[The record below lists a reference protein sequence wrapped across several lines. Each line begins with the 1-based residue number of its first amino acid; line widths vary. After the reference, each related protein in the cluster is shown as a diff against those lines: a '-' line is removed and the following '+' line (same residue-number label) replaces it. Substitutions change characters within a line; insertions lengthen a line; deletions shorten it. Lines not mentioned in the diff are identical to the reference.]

1 VSIFNEW
8 LKWFDK
14 NLRGESRTI
23 ILLLDNASVHKIFSG
38 NEPTNIKI
46 RFLPPN
52 TTSALQPCDA
62 GIIHSFKSQYRKLF
76 VRHKLQL
83 LEERL
88 ENCDNFEEYNIKH
101 AIYNVFDA
109 WNNVDRN
116 TIRNCWLKTGILP
129 TSYHTTIIN
138 RAAEELAVE
147 TNEQS
152 TIIQELINRMNLPDP
167 LDASGNVNHLQYFP
181 IFVRINVTNA
191 V

>member
-1 VSIFNEW
+1 M
-8 LKWFDK
+8 
-14 NLRGESRTI
+14 
-23 ILLLDNASVHKIFSG
+23 
-38 NEPTNIKI
+38 
-46 RFLPPN
+46 
-52 TTSALQPCDA
+52 
-62 GIIHSFKSQYRKLF
+62 
-76 VRHKLQL
+76 RHKLQL

-101 AIYNVFDA
+101 A
-109 WNNVDRN
+109 DRN

-167 LDASGNVNHLQYFP
+167 LDASGNINHSQYFP
-181 IFVRINVTNA
+181 IFVRINVIN
-191 V
+191 VV